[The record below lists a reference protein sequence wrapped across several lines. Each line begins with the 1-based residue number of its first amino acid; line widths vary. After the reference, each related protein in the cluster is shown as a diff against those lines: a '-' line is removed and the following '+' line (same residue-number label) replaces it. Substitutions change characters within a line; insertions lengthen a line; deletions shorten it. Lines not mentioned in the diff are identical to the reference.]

1 MRDERFEVSISMYY
15 KDIDW
20 IAKPFKY
27 YFDPLNTY
35 SVIAQLEQFPS
46 EKIDR
51 IRLDLDDEK
60 MSGKEI
66 YKWLN
71 EAKKKLIQSG
81 VEGVVN
87 IQFKAVLVDFPIY

>member
-1 MRDERFEVSISMYY
+1 MQY
-15 KDIDW
+15 KEINW

-35 SVIAQLEQFPS
+35 SISIQLEQIPT
-46 EKIDR
+46 ERVER
-51 IRLDLDDEK
+51 IKVDLNDQM

-71 EAKKKLIQSG
+71 DMKKKLVQSN
-81 VEGVVN
+81 VEGVVY
-87 IQFKAVLVDFPIY
+87 IYFKAKFINGPIY